1 MGQLLGQNWGN
12 VEWVSS
18 ATSSGEMLNG
28 SVVGPELG
36 KC

>member
-12 VEWVSS
+12 VEWVSCG
-18 ATSSGEMLNG
+18 ARIGEMLNG